1 MLRKFE
7 IRNGVV
13 EKLIYSMLIVLKG
26 LGQIMLQE
34 NAVTGLL
41 FLIGIF
47 YGSFIMGAAALLAVV
62 CGTTTALLL
71 KYEKSEIDKGLY
83 GFSAALVGVAA
94 ILFLKHV
101 LISWIIIIIGSALA
115 TVLQHLFIKR
125 KIPAFTLPFVLVTWI
140 ILLFANN
147 YFAGIISELPVATAS
162 TNNNFTFVFKG
173 YGQVIFQDSLV
184 SGMLFFLAVF
194 IGSPISALYGLAGAM
209 LSAVIAF
216 NLSAPASDI
225 SLGLFSYNAVLCA
238 IVFAG
243 NQIKDGFLVLIAVLL
258 SLAISFLMLK
268 FNIIQLTFPFVLA
281 SCITLL
287 FRKYLGKSI
296 QKETINQNTQH

>member
-1 MLRKFE
+1 
-7 IRNGVV
+7 
-13 EKLIYSMLIVLKG
+13 
-26 LGQIMLQE
+26 MLQE

-47 YGSFIMGAAALLAVV
+47 YGSFTMGAAALLAVV
-62 CGTTTALLL
+62 CGTATALLL

-94 ILFLKHV
+94 ILFLKPV
-101 LISWIIIIIGSALA
+101 LISWIIIIGSALA

-173 YGQVIFQDSLV
+173 YGQVIFQGSLV
-184 SGMLFFLAVF
+184 SGMLFFIAVF
-194 IGSPISALYGLAGAM
+194 ISSPISALYGLAGAM

-243 NQIKDGFLVLIAVLL
+243 NQIKDGFWVLIAVLL

-296 QKETINQNTQH
+296 QKEKINQNTKH

>member
-71 KYEKSEIDKGLY
+71 KYEKSEIDKGFY

-94 ILFLKHV
+94 ILFLKPV
-101 LISWIIIIIGSALA
+101 LISWIIIIIGSTLA
-115 TVLQHLFIKR
+115 AVLQHLFIKR
-125 KIPAFTLPFVLVTWI
+125 KIPVFTLPFVLVIWL
-140 ILLFANN
+140 ILFFANN
-147 YFAGIISELPVATAS
+147 FFTSILPEPSVGAS
-162 TNNNFTFVFKG
+162 ITDNFTFAIKG
-173 YGQVIFQDSLV
+173 FGQVIFQDSLV
-184 SGMLFFLAVF
+184 SGLLFFIAVF
-194 IGSPISALYGLAGAM
+194 ISSPISALYGLAGAI
-209 LSAVIAF
+209 LSAVVAF
-216 NLSAPASDI
+216 KLSAPASDI

-243 NQIKDGFLVLIAVLL
+243 NQIKDGFWVLIAVLL
-258 SLAISFLMLK
+258 SLSISFLMLK
-268 FNIIQLTFPFVLA
+268 FNITQLTFPFVLA

-287 FRKYLGKSI
+287 FRKHLGKSI
-296 QKETINQNTQH
+296 QKETTNQNTQH

>member
-94 ILFLKHV
+94 ILFLKQV

-173 YGQVIFQDSLV
+173 YGQVIFQGSLV
-184 SGMLFFLAVF
+184 SGMLFFIAVF
-194 IGSPISALYGLAGAM
+194 ISSPISALYGLAGAM

-243 NQIKDGFLVLIAVLL
+243 NQIKDGFWVLIAVLL
-258 SLAISFLMLK
+258 SLAISF
-268 FNIIQLTFPFVLA
+268 
-281 SCITLL
+281 
-287 FRKYLGKSI
+287 GKLP
-296 QKETINQNTQH
+296 

>member
-1 MLRKFE
+1 M
-7 IRNGVV
+7 V
-13 EKLIYSMLIVLKG
+13 
-26 LGQIMLQE
+26 
-34 NAVTGLL
+34 
-41 FLIGIF
+41 
-47 YGSFIMGAAALLAVV
+47 
-62 CGTTTALLL
+62 
-71 KYEKSEIDKGLY
+71 
-83 GFSAALVGVAA
+83 
-94 ILFLKHV
+94 
-101 LISWIIIIIGSALA
+101 SWLIIIIGSALA

-140 ILLFANN
+140 ILLIANN

-173 YGQVIFQDSLV
+173 YGQVIFQGSLV
-184 SGMLFFLAVF
+184 SGMLFFIAVF
-194 IGSPISALYGLAGAM
+194 ISSPISALYGLAGAM

-238 IVFAG
+238 IMFAG
-243 NQIKDGFLVLIAVLL
+243 NQIKDGFWVLIAVLL